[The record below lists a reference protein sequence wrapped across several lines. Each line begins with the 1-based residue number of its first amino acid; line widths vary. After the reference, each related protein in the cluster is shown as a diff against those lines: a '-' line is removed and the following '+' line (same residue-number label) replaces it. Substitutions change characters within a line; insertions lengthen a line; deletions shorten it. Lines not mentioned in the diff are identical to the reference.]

1 MAGLIRGIG
10 EENGERDAGDRG
22 EGITER
28 SIPSIIDYELNPPEA
43 PDVNQ
48 AV

>member
-1 MAGLIRGIG
+1 MKDG
-10 EENGERDAGDRG
+10 EDR
-22 EGITER
+22 EGGVGPCFT
-28 SIPSIIDYELNPPEA
+28 PSIIDYEPSPPEA